1 MATTEQPKP
10 EPAKRSLSDINA
22 RDGFIGIALG
32 KLLDQAIALKQIGK
46 YELTAT
52 HAVRYADALMAE
64 RAKEPVKLTSG
75 QGKVVVGIDL
85 AYPDA
90 DKTVQAIVDG
100 EKVTPTPK
108 SIAEQLTGP
117 AELLAEV

>member
-1 MATTEQPKP
+1 MAENKTETKLKP
-10 EPAKRSLSDINA
+10 SLSDTNA
-22 RDGFIGIALG
+22 RDAFIGIALG

-75 QGKVVVGIDL
+75 QGKIEKDYAPPAVM
-85 AYPDA
+85 PDPPA
-90 DKTVQAIVDG
+90 
-100 EKVTPTPK
+100 EPPK
-108 SIAEQLTGP
+108 SIAELLTGP
-117 AELLAEV
+117 TELLAEV